1 MISKYLGIDSDY
13 IIIGLA
19 AICLILLV
27 LVIIN
32 MVQTSKLNKK
42 YQAFMKG
49 KNAKSLEET
58 QRKLKTSNDAYERLR
73 KVYNIILPVAIGL
86 GVLVLVLVILIYFLI
101 T

>member
-49 KNAKSLEET
+49 KNAK
-58 QRKLKTSNDAYERLR
+58 
-73 KVYNIILPVAIGL
+73 
-86 GVLVLVLVILIYFLI
+86 
-101 T
+101 